1 MGIEPTSEAWEPLNV
16 MACPPASGVGRLHP
30 KALLPLQLFPTLRYR
45 SGILR

>member
-16 MACPPASGVGRLHP
+16 MACPPASGVSRLHP
-30 KALLPLQLFPTLRYR
+30 KALQLFPTLRYQ